1 MLFNNIAKYGK
12 LLHMEDLLTTKQL
25 MELLQIDRTT
35 IYRMLN
41 DGRLPALRV
50 GGQWRFSRQTIDA
63 WFKERNT
70 ATLAVPKLLAL
81 PVSPSLDSEILPMSC
96 LQPIQEV
103 FAQTSDVGAL
113 TTDLDGKPIVP
124 ISNSCAFCDLVRST
138 EQGRSKCE
146 ASWRK
151 LVHQTE
157 RRPHL
162 ERCHAG
168 LTYARGRVV
177 VQNNFVAMFFV
188 GQFLVDGQK
197 SFTTPTHLARVA
209 RACEVDEI
217 RLAKAATQIQVVSD
231 ARAKRLLHLIQLM
244 ADTYSQLGEER
255 LVLTNRLKQ
264 VAEIAA
270 PK

>member
-25 MELLQIDRTT
+25 MDLLQVDRTT

-41 DGRLPALRV
+41 DGRLPAVRV
-50 GGQWRFSRQTIDA
+50 GGQWRFSRQVIDA
-63 WFKERNT
+63 WFTDQNAPAAKTIVSNP
-70 ATLAVPKLLAL
+70 VHFL
-81 PVSPSLDSEILPMSC
+81 PDSEILPVSC

-103 FAQTSDVGAL
+103 FAQTSDVGAV

-124 ISNSCAFCDLVRST
+124 VSNSCAFCDLIRST
-138 EQGRSKCE
+138 DQGRARCQ
-146 ASWRK
+146 ASWKK
-151 LVHQTE
+151 LATQTE

-168 LTYARGRVV
+168 LTYARGRVM

-188 GQFLVDGQK
+188 GQFLVDDRK
-197 SFTTPTHLARVA
+197 SFGTPTHLAQV
-209 RACEVDEI
+209 
-217 RLAKAATQIQVVSD
+217 AKACAIDATKLARTVPQVQIIPN

>member
-1 MLFNNIAKYGK
+1 MLFKNIAKYGK
-12 LLHMEDLLTTKQL
+12 LLHVEDLLTTKQL
-25 MELLQIDRTT
+25 MDLLQLDRTT

-41 DGRLPALRV
+41 DGRLPAVRV
-50 GGQWRFSRQTIDA
+50 GGQWRFPRQQIDT
-63 WFKERNT
+63 WFTEQKPS
-70 ATLAVPKLLAL
+70 APVAPKVVVTPSAL
-81 PVSPSLDSEILPMSC
+81 SDSEILPVSC

-103 FAQTSDVGAL
+103 FAQTSDVGAV
-113 TTDLDGKPIVP
+113 TTDLDGNPIVP
-124 ISNSCAFCDLVRST
+124 VSNSCAFCNLILAT
-138 EQGRSKCE
+138 EPGRAKCQ

-151 LVHQTE
+151 LAHQTE
-157 RRPHL
+157 RRPRL

-168 LTYARGRVV
+168 LTYARGRVI
-177 VQNNFVAMFFV
+177 VQNDFVAMFFV
-188 GQFLVDGQK
+188 GQFLVDDRK
-197 SFTTPTHLARVA
+197 SFDAATHLARVA
-209 RACEVDEI
+209 RECAVNET
-217 RLAKAATQIQVVSD
+217 RLAQAASRIQVIPN